1 MQPLWGLRLHRVR
14 SGHRRQI
21 ALRALPRRRGGAG
34 HARRARLSPAR
45 VDVLPGR
52 RRASDLL
59 RSPLAGR
66 SAPGRG
72 AQVAWA
78 IIGALAVAASA
89 ATIVTGLGIGRLERR
104 ALVPALILASLMLL
118 AFPLG
123 TIAGG
128 EALYTLLPHES
139 VLKQEADAVRAV
151 PHAGKE
157 RIPLWQLL
165 VIASLVLAIVAFFA
179 LAR

>member
-1 MQPLWGLRLHRVR
+1 
-14 SGHRRQI
+14 
-21 ALRALPRRRGGAG
+21 
-34 HARRARLSPAR
+34 
-45 VDVLPGR
+45 
-52 RRASDLL
+52 
-59 RSPLAGR
+59 
-66 SAPGRG
+66 
-72 AQVAWA
+72 
-78 IIGALAVAASA
+78 
-89 ATIVTGLGIGRLERR
+89 LGIGRLERR